1 MMRKF
6 CFICLMLFLA
16 ANVGWAIALIK
27 PHVDIPLKEIAAKP
41 RAKSATTYAPVQV
54 EQYAATLEVR
64 FNSNLGNQNV
74 VITNQWGF
82 VVYQQLVN
90 ATAGSRLVIDTQNW
104 APGTYTI
111 QILDGQGDGLEG
123 QFVK

>member
-1 MMRKF
+1 MRKF
-6 CFICLMLFLA
+6 CFICLMLFFA
-16 ANVGWAIALIK
+16 ADMGWAVALIK
-27 PHVDIPLKEIAAKP
+27 PHTEVPLKELVRKP
-41 RAKSATTYAPVQV
+41 SAKSATTYAPVQV
-54 EQYAATLEVR
+54 ELYATTLEVR

-74 VITNQWGF
+74 VVTNQWGF

-111 QILDGQGDGLEG
+111 LILDGQGDGYEG